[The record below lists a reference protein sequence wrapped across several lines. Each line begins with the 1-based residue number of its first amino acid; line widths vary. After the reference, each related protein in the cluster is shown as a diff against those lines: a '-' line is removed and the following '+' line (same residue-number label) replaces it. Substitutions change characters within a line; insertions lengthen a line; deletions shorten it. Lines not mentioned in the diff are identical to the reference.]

1 MGLYIHVL
9 LAEAN
14 NHCGAIPEMGIRQLF
29 YAILILISGS
39 FSDCQL
45 QLFFFT
51 QSLDITGIVAWAC
64 RSVTA
69 TSGPRR
75 ARPWNR
81 FWWAH
86 NTTLRLWIFFPIF
99 LQWTKIFWLFHTA
112 WAYILY
118 QFYLTPASLNIPF
131 FFDQN
136 TTSPIRTPCF
146 GLHHAAPPRLDTP
159 GTQKWPH
166 HVHLLF
172 SPTFQSW
179 KVIWKPVGFSNQVK
193 SLEGSSERQL
203 YGQVGGSSP
212 LLPCSASDQLD
223 LTSQSR
229 DLHSLSLT
237 LGLLCLSWNRR
248 SQLQYIIIF
257 PVRHY

>member
-75 ARPWNR
+75 ARPWNQ

-179 KVIWKPVGFSNQVK
+179 KVMESHLETSWIFEPGEVTRGLEWKTTLRSGRWFQPSLAVQCFWSAGFDFSIKRLAQSKSN
-193 SLEGSSERQL
+193 
-203 YGQVGGSSP
+203 
-212 LLPCSASDQLD
+212 
-223 LTSQSR
+223 
-229 DLHSLSLT
+229 
-237 LGLLCLSWNRR
+237 LGFAMFVLK
-248 SQLQYIIIF
+248 
-257 PVRHY
+257 